1 LTFDVVVGLGSNLGD
16 RGLHLRIAAR
26 ELARLFELRAF
37 SPLYETAPVGP
48 AQPDYLNAAVRLG
61 ATLPPDAI
69 LEALLGIERT
79 GGRVRTAENRWGPRT
94 IDLDILWIGG
104 LLVATPSLT
113 VPHPRLTERAFALLP
128 LLDVAPD
135 AIDPRTG
142 ARFTE
147 PAPDARVGVRRTSV
161 VLQPEPA

>member
-1 LTFDVVVGLGSNLGD
+1 LIRTLDVVVGLGSNLGD
-16 RGLHLRIAAR
+16 RGLHLRRAAR
-26 ELARLFELRAF
+26 ELACTFELRAC
-37 SPLYETAPVGP
+37 SPVYETAPVGP

-61 ATLPPDAI
+61 AALLPDAI
-69 LEALLGIERT
+69 LERLLAIERM
-79 GGRVRTAENRWGPRT
+79 GGRVRSMETRWGPRT

-104 LLVATPSLT
+104 LLVATPTLT

-142 ARFTE
+142 ARFAE
-147 PAPDARVGVRRTSV
+147 PLPDPGVRRTSV
-161 VLQPEPA
+161 LLKPEPA